1 MDIGSILLN
10 IGFVLNFIALAFRE
24 ILWIRILLTLG
35 YLLRFF
41 YQYYISHSME
51 ASFWMIV
58 FVSVNLFQIVRIL
71 NERRKRYIEPKIVD
85 LYKTI
90 FKDFSSYEFLYFWK
104 IGKLKKVSTG
114 KVLINRGD
122 YSNSINLILAGN
134 VKVSNE
140 NKEITLLSRG
150 HFVGEISY
158 LTKEPAIAD
167 VVSDGE
173 VSFIE
178 WNNKLLNELKENN
191 KIFWIK
197 IQNILL
203 MDMIEKIKRSNN

>member
-41 YQYYISHSME
+41 YQFYISHSIE

-58 FVSVNLFQIVRIL
+58 FVSVNLFQIIRIL
-71 NERRKRYIEPKIVD
+71 NERRKRHIEPKIVD
-85 LYKTI
+85 LYKSI

-104 IGKLKKVSTG
+104 IGKLKKVSNG
-114 KVLINRGD
+114 EVLINRGD

-178 WNNKLLNELKENN
+178 WNNKLLNELKKNN